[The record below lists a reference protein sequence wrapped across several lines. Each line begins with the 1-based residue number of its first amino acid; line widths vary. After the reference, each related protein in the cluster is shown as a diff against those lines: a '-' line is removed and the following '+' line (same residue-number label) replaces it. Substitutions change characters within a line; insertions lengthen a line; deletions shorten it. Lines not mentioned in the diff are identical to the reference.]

1 MQHLRSCLYKPR
13 VFHGIKSLDGVIISN
28 QQSFGNKQT
37 INWDDTSG
45 KKCFC
50 YENKVFN
57 RKNWQHTRQ
66 VLQLLI
72 RYGTPPAGA
81 WGKICMG
88 SDKEERE
95 SFGIAAFIDDT
106 DGTGDLK
113 LFFPANQMVC
123 CFSCF
128 FFFPQTICIW
138 NLLAHTR
145 KNHNNKNK
153 RYPAQNHL
161 TSRTSFCKEEGEG
174 WRKRSSRWTLRRPS
188 CAAGNISQAVP
199 IYLHLPLFA
208 ARFFF
213 VGVMKIGKSL
223 RAEGAAVR
231 CASSRWQHEHA
242 ERTPCLPVPPES
254 AATPNGFNICLSYL
268 ESEKYRRQLEGNAIL
283 QCK

>member
-50 YENKVFN
+50 YENKVLN
-57 RKNWQHTRQ
+57 RKNWQRTHQ

-81 WGKICMG
+81 WGKIRMG

-128 FFFPQTICIW
+128 FFFSPKLYVFGISW
-138 NLLAHTR
+138 HTHE
-145 KNHNNKNK
+145 KIIIIKIKGTQHK
-153 RYPAQNHL
+153 
-161 TSRTSFCKEEGEG
+161 
-174 WRKRSSRWTLRRPS
+174 
-188 CAAGNISQAVP
+188 I
-199 IYLHLPLFA
+199 ILHLELDSA
-208 ARFFF
+208 KRRER
-213 VGVMKIGKSL
+213 VEEK
-223 RAEGAAVR
+223 GA
-231 CASSRWQHEHA
+231 HD
-242 ERTPCLPVPPES
+242 ER
-254 AATPNGFNICLSYL
+254 
-268 ESEKYRRQLEGNAIL
+268 
-283 QCK
+283 